1 MVRSDKLA
9 FHFSAEG
16 GENENETFGV
26 YPLHPVRNHRRH
38 SCCRT
43 SLDSTPR
50 DKAKVFKMNKKT
62 GAVEKN
68 EFVKEPTPEQL
79 KEIRR
84 ALGLAENQDP
94 GADDIIFYHSPTPGT
109 CYWVGYWRCY

>member
-1 MVRSDKLA
+1 MKMRRL
-9 FHFSAEG
+9 G
-16 GENENETFGV
+16 
-26 YPLHPVRNHRRH
+26 YLHCILFAIIAVILVAGPAW
-38 SCCRT
+38 T
-43 SLDSTPR
+43 QPPA

-62 GAVEKN
+62 GAVEKD
-68 EFVKEPTPEQL
+68 EFAKLPTPEQL

-94 GADDIIFYHSPTPGT
+94 GADDIIFYHSPNPGT